1 MDSDDNEDD
10 NDDVEKDND
19 DDPVDYDDD
28 PVDDDDDDDKAA
40 ISVAHWHAPE
50 EIEGSTKERL
60 AVSHDIDDDDGDD
73 DDDDDGNDDNDDVL
87 FKIERFTISLFFDAT
102 ETTEII

>member
-19 DDPVDYDDD
+19 NDPVD
-28 PVDDDDDDDKAA
+28 DDDDDDDKAA
-40 ISVAHWHAPE
+40 INVAHWHAPE

-60 AVSHDIDDDDGDD
+60 AVSHDNDD
-73 DDDDDGNDDNDDVL
+73 DDDDNDDNDDNDDVL
-87 FKIERFTISLFFDAT
+87 SSSRTKLEPDLR
-102 ETTEII
+102 